1 MIKSLAF
8 NAIIL
13 YLLFKTP
20 VSEFAISSLP
30 GYLAGLKSF
39 RQLWDALVQLAWKGG
54 RMTRRMTAVV
64 LFLAAF
70 LVIKKIWQHLRA
82 QEILGSFVERYLCDK
97 QSASYEGV
105 ISAVTSESSRKR
117 NQRKASQAPGAR
129 SQANILQQT
138 PSTEMASL
146 PLYSS
151 GLISHKLL
159 QRKSK
164 SLRMKGL
171 SETKR
176 QLPIRV
182 IGTIVEEDCCPPNG
196 GSDKIYQSPSFS
208 STEDETCTNEVG
220 ERRVSWDQ
228 QGSSHETQPK
238 EVEELMK
245 GQECGSA
252 DIEFIDQMLD
262 FCYI

>member
-20 VSEFAISSLP
+20 VSEFAISRLP
-30 GYLAGLKSF
+30 GYLAGMKSF
-39 RQLWDALVQLAWKGG
+39 RQLWAAIVQLAWKGG

-70 LVIKKIWQHLRA
+70 LVIKKIWQQLRA
-82 QEILGSFVERYLCDK
+82 QEVLSSFVEKYLCD
-97 QSASYEGV
+97 QQIASFDAS
-105 ISAVTSESSRKR
+105 ISPVTTESSRKR
-117 NQRKASQAPGAR
+117 SHRKGSQAPGAR
-129 SQANILQQT
+129 GHANILQQT
-138 PSTEMASL
+138 PSTETLSL

-182 IGTIVEEDCCPPNG
+182 VGTIVEEDCCPSNG
-196 GSDKIYQSPSFS
+196 VSDKIYHTPSFS
-208 STEDETCTNEVG
+208 STEDEACTKEVG

-228 QGSSHETQPK
+228 QGCSHETESK
-238 EVEELMK
+238 EAEDLMK
-245 GQECGSA
+245 G
-252 DIEFIDQMLD
+252 
-262 FCYI
+262 